1 VDSERRPLPGT
12 VKPQRFRPRFHWEL
26 LACGVSGHEL
36 VGIDAA
42 RLDPEDHVVALEQDG
57 QRWHRCLR
65 CDSWLPLPPPE
76 HPERQNMP
84 AREEIMLPL
93 RGRALRDKI
102 VLRLIAINRALHFLL
117 LGLLGIGILVF
128 ASHREELRGEFYKV
142 ATAIQQVVGGGPV
155 QEEKVGLLGELNK
168 LFSLQSSTLV
178 GVGLVVLGYAAIEG
192 IEAVGLWLQKRWAE
206 YLTLIVTA
214 SFLPLEVY
222 EISHHVTPFKVIA
235 FVLNVAVVLYL
246 LIGKRLFGL
255 RGGAAADE
263 AERERDVGWPALE
276 RATPGLGRARTPVP
290 EPEPG

>member
-1 VDSERRPLPGT
+1 
-12 VKPQRFRPRFHWEL
+12 
-26 LACGVSGHEL
+26 
-36 VGIDAA
+36 
-42 RLDPEDHVVALEQDG
+42 
-57 QRWHRCLR
+57 
-65 CDSWLPLPPPE
+65 
-76 HPERQNMP
+76 MP

-222 EISHHVTPFKVIA
+222 EIAHHVTPFKVIA

-276 RATPGLGRARTPVP
+276 RATPGLGGARTPVP